1 MRFDPI
7 LSIHKKR
14 RKRPARAFAGVRYG
28 KLALT
33 LLACAAAIC
42 GAWNARAVSKAGG
55 SPDAPNGGPT
65 SNAQAVFQQYCVQ
78 CHGGKAPKAG
88 VNLERLTA
96 QLAAG
101 EGFDEWQQWEK
112 VVTALER
119 KSMP

>member
-14 RKRPARAFAGVRYG
+14 QKRPPRAFAGVRYG

-33 LLACAAAIC
+33 LLACAVAIS
-42 GAWNARAVSKAGG
+42 GAWNARAVSTASGNTE
-55 SPDAPNGGPT
+55 SPNGRLR

-78 CHGGKAPKAG
+78 CHGGKAPKGG

-101 EGFDEWQQWEK
+101 EGFD
-112 VVTALER
+112 
-119 KSMP
+119 